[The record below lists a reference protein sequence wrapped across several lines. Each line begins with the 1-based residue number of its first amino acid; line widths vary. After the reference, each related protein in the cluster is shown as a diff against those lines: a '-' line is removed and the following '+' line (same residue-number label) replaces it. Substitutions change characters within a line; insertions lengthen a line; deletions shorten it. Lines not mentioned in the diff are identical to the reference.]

1 MQAETVDTIR
11 LFASDHGL
19 IALEVVAPLSEPL
32 DDTLHAATLR
42 PMLILGIIV
51 FGMAAGWIAQLILG
65 RGSGNWG
72 EALVAGLIGSFVGGL
87 LASLIAGDGVK
98 LRASGIIGT
107 IVGAII
113 VLAIWGAVRGRTRG
127 PAR

>member
-1 MQAETVDTIR
+1 V
-11 LFASDHGL
+11 
-19 IALEVVAPLSEPL
+19 
-32 DDTLHAATLR
+32 
-42 PMLILGIIV
+42 LILGIIV

-65 RGSGNWG
+65 RGSGDWG

-107 IVGAII
+107 IVGAVI
-113 VLAIWGAVRGRTRG
+113 VLAIWGAVRGRTGRT
-127 PAR
+127 AR